1 MTPNF
6 KVITNTIDITAI
18 LKDRLISLRVTNEAG
33 IKSDTVEIQL
43 DDRDNRIQWP
53 VIGEELTIFLGYNN
67 TQLTNIGRYIIDE
80 VSHAGPPDKLTIR
93 GKATN
98 TIKSIKAPKTRS
110 WDNVLLGD
118 IVKTIAAEH
127 DVIPRIAEILSNIRI
142 NHEDQTEESD
152 LHFLTRLAKK
162 NGAIAKLAN
171 KNIIIAVEGDS
182 KAISGKNLP
191 IINLNR
197 ENVIQ
202 HRLTQA
208 ERGKYKTII
217 ARWHDTQA
225 AQKMPI
231 TAGEGKP
238 AFTIRYDYSDAEE
251 ARRAAEAKLKVLNRG
266 SATLSLTLIGDT
278 RLQAEGKL
286 QLDNF
291 REPINSGWL
300 VKHVEHQLNN
310 NGFRTRLD
318 AEVPNL

>member
-1 MTPNF
+1 MTPDF

-18 LKDRLISLRVTNEAG
+18 LKDRLISLRVTDEAG

-67 TQLTNIGRYIIDE
+67 TQLANVGRYIIDE
-80 VSHAGPPDKLTIR
+80 ISHAGPPDTLTIR
-93 GKATN
+93 GKATD

-110 WDNVLLGD
+110 WDKVLLGD
-118 IVKTIAAEH
+118 IIKTIAAEH
-127 DVIPRIAEILSNIRI
+127 DVTPRIAEVLANINI

-171 KNIIIAVEGDS
+171 KSLIIAVEGDS
-182 KAISGKNLP
+182 KAVSGKNLP
-191 IINLNR
+191 IINLNKK
-197 ENVIQ
+197 NVIQ

-208 ERGKYKTII
+208 ERGKYKTVI
-217 ARWHDTQA
+217 AHWHDTQA
-225 AQKMPI
+225 AKKIPI

-238 AFTIRYDYSDAEE
+238 SFTIRYDYSDAEE
-251 ARRAAEAKLKVLNRG
+251 ARRAAEAKLKALNRG

-278 RLQAEGKL
+278 RLQAEGVL

-291 REPINSGWL
+291 REPINSEWL
-300 VKHVEHQLNN
+300 IKHVEHQLNN
-310 NGFRTRLD
+310 SGFTTRLD
-318 AEVPNL
+318 AETPNS